1 MNVNEEIQNFI
12 ETKIKESAVFKRFF
26 ESGFCVYYEATPE
39 NPRRPYIRYTL
50 NAPVVEARDLQ
61 MEFTAYQCMA
71 TINIVGNSLEQVRL
85 LSEELF
91 NIFDGKIT
99 LSNFPNIEDVA
110 STYPEENVSFDAQTS
125 RETFETAQSLTF
137 HFIV

>member
-39 NPRRPYIRYTL
+39 NPKRPYLRYTL
-50 NAPVVEARDLQ
+50 TAPIVEARSLS
-61 MEFTAYQCMA
+61 MEYTAFQCTA
-71 TINIVGNSLEQVRL
+71 TLNIVGNSLEQVRL

-110 STYPEENVSFDAQTS
+110 STYPEENISFDAQTS